1 MYSVKSQLFKSGL
14 GGTDAVIAGRM
25 DSANFICIM
34 QIEFSV
40 AGYRTIHGINL
51 TYHSQRQR
59 ASGDL
64 QLVQAAGGIYTAA
77 NPLLLNMK
85 VGHDQI
91 CALENLV
98 PAAVC
103 GRNWG

>member
-1 MYSVKSQLFKSGL
+1 MHH
-14 GGTDAVIAGRM
+14 
-25 DSANFICIM
+25 ANRV
-34 QIEFSV
+34 FSV

-51 TYHSQRQR
+51 MYHSQRQK

-64 QLVQAAGGIYTAA
+64 QLVQAAGGICTAA

-103 GRNWG
+103 GRNWGPECMDGLAGRQLQVSF